1 MLKSNLPVIVP
12 LLVLIFIFLPVLI
25 IYLTEKN
32 DILGKIGAVII
43 AYIIGIIIGQCG
55 LFDHPSNALSL
66 LIQSTPDLSIKHIK
80 ELCAEGIVKPG
91 DVMAYKVYA
100 LQDLLTSIT
109 ILLALPLLLFSL
121 KIKLWIRMSLKTLVS
136 MLIAITGVILF
147 IVIGYFIS
155 RDDLHEPAKVAGLLV
170 GLYTGGTPNLAS
182 LKQSLGVDVETY
194 LMIHTYDTIVGIIYL
209 LFLISFGKNIFRRF
223 LPAYPKTKE
232 SILYEH
238 VSFSENAYEGMFSK
252 ENIKGLLL
260 ALSVTGLIIVLS
272 IGVGLFVKKEAF
284 MLVVILS
291 VTTLSIIAS
300 VIPRIN
306 KIKKTFE
313 LGMFFIII
321 FSLVVA
327 SMADVQKLFHISAS
341 LIIYITIVYFGALI
355 FHAFF
360 CKFFKVDAD
369 TLMVTSTALLC
380 SPPFVPLVAGALKN
394 KEVIVA
400 GLTVGIMGYAVG
412 NYLGVFLFKIL

>member
-1 MLKSNLPVIVP
+1 LLKSSLSVMVS
-12 LLVLIFIFLPVLI
+12 LLVLIFIFLPVVI

-43 AYIIGIIIGQCG
+43 AYIIGIIIGHCG

-66 LIQSTPDLSIKHIK
+66 LIQSKPDLSVKHIK
-80 ELCAEGIVKPG
+80 ELCAEGMVAQG
-91 DVMAYKVYA
+91 DVMAYNVYK
-100 LQDLLTSIT
+100 LQDILTSIT

-121 KIKLWIRMSLKTLVS
+121 KIKLWIRMSVKTLMS

-147 IVIGYFIS
+147 IVIGYFVS
-155 RDDLHEPAKVAGLLV
+155 GDDLHEPAKVAGLLV

-209 LFLISFGKNIFRRF
+209 LFIISFGKNIFRRF
-223 LPAYPKTKE
+223 LPAYPRTKE
-232 SILYEH
+232 SALYEH

-252 ENIKGLLL
+252 ENIKGLAL
-260 ALSVTGLIIVLS
+260 ALLVTVLIIALSLVL
-272 IGVGLFVKKEAF
+272 GLFVKKDAF

-291 VTTLSIIAS
+291 VTTLSIMAS
-300 VIPRIN
+300 LITRIN

-313 LGMFFIII
+313 LGMFFIIV

-327 SMADVQKLFHISAS
+327 SMADIQKLFHISAS
-341 LIIYITIVYFGALI
+341 LILYISIVYFGALI
-355 FHAFF
+355 FHGFF

-412 NYLGVFLFKIL
+412 NYLGIFLFKIL